1 MIDSTWGW
9 SVKEQVLKL
18 LCDNCVTYSSRL
30 LRKSAGASI
39 SMLVENCYIHYCVVV
54 TTKLRYLEQYLGC
67 RGRPYLWQIAKEYTT
82 PPIWVHRDEFIGL
95 FYYIIQHNAF
105 AKKLIHVFYKR
116 RRTEFYSRRNP
127 MKRPVTHFPTGKPLP
142 LSEYMM
148 MVRNCIPKY
157 LKISCY
163 ITGESRVKEILA
175 AQEGLRYHKKWIKA

>member
-39 SMLVENCYIHYCVVV
+39 SMLVDNCYIHYCVVV

-105 AKKLIHVFYKR
+105 GKKTYPRFLQ
-116 RRTEFYSRRNP
+116 TE
-127 MKRPVTHFPTGKPLP
+127 THGVLFASESHEASGYT
-142 LSEYMM
+142 LSN
-148 MVRNCIPKY
+148 RKASP
-157 LKISCY
+157 SF
-163 ITGESRVKEILA
+163 RVYDD
-175 AQEGLRYHKKWIKA
+175 GS